1 MVASSTG
8 AGGPGSDRQCMADY
22 MTKLLGDS
30 VLILV
35 LPFVLPWVFILLNP
49 SATFWCIVYVQIA
62 DVAHKRLQLRSP
74 QPLLLN
80 VR

>member
-8 AGGPGSDRQCMADY
+8 IGGSGSDRQCMADH

-35 LPFVLPWVFILLNP
+35 LPFVWLFFSILWALFGGAFVGS
-49 SATFWCIVYVQIA
+49 SANFRR
-62 DVAHKRLQLRSP
+62 AHDPPAFCSC
-74 QPLLLN
+74 
-80 VR
+80 